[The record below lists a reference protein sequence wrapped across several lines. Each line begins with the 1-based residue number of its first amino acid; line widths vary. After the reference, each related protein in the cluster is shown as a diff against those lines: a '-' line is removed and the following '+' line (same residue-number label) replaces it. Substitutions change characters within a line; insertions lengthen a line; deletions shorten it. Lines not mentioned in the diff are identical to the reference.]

1 MSKLAQRLQR
11 VSDGAPQQPL
21 GFARPAAPER
31 FLPLV
36 LIAHVTNP
44 SDKVTSTA
52 IKSGAE
58 FVIVPFEPGGSR
70 ARPKAPVGI
79 GKTPWGIRAD
89 GVSEAHH
96 EQLKAAGCDFIVIDT
111 EATPIRLLGDED
123 VAAIAAVATDT
134 EDRVLRAIDGLPY
147 EAVLV
152 DAEPA
157 DTLTVRTM
165 LEYSAVATGLGQNLL
180 APASPKWGREEFEQL
195 RDAGFAGI
203 VVSVGTAADAEALAG
218 VKDAIEQIP
227 SRSRRRDDR
236 PRARVSQLNVSP
248 DVQPGPPEEPDYD
261 PDDDDDEDY

>member
-21 GFARPAAPER
+21 GFARPTALER

-36 LIAHVTNP
+36 LIAHATNP
-44 SDKVTSTA
+44 SDKVTSA
-52 IKSGAE
+52 AVKNGAE
-58 FVIVPFEPGGSR
+58 FIIVPFDPGGSR
-70 ARPKAPVGI
+70 ARPKAPAGI
-79 GKTPWGIRAD
+79 GETPWGIRTGD
-89 GVSEAHH
+89 VSETHH
-96 EQLKAAGCDFIVIDT
+96 EQLKAAGCDFTVIDA

-123 VAAIAAVATDT
+123 VAAVAAVATDT

-152 DAEPA
+152 AGEPP

-180 APASPKWGREEFEQL
+180 APASAKWRREELEQL
-195 RDAGFAGI
+195 RDAGFAGV
-203 VVSVGTAADAEALAG
+203 VVSVETAADADALAG
-218 VKDAIEQIP
+218 IKEAIEQIP
-227 SRSRRRDDR
+227 TRSRRRDER
-236 PRARVSQLNVSP
+236 PRARVPQLNVSP
-248 DVQPGPPEEPDYD
+248 EIQPAPPEEPDYD

>member
-1 MSKLAQRLQR
+1 MSKLVQRLQR

-36 LIAHVTNP
+36 LIALVTNP
-44 SDKVTSTA
+44 SDKVTSTV
-52 IKSGAE
+52 IKNGAE
-58 FVIVPFEPGGSR
+58 FVIVPFEPGASR

-96 EQLKAAGCDFIVIDT
+96 EQLKSAGCDFIVIDS

-123 VAAIAAVATDT
+123 VGAIAAVATDT
-134 EDRVLRAIDGLPY
+134 EDRALRAIDGLPY
-147 EAVLV
+147 EAALV
-152 DAEPA
+152 NVEPA

-180 APASPKWGREEFEQL
+180 VPASPKWRREEFEQL

-203 VVSVGTAADAEALAG
+203 VVSVGTAADAEALVG
-218 VKDAIEQIP
+218 VKDAIEEIP
-227 SRSRRRDDR
+227 ARSRRREDR

-248 DVQPGPPEEPDYD
+248 EVQPGPPEEPDDD
-261 PDDDDDEDY
+261 PDDGEDEDY

>member
-1 MSKLAQRLQR
+1 VSKLVERLQR

-44 SDKVTSTA
+44 SDKVTSTV

-58 FVIVPFEPGGSR
+58 FVIVPFEPGRSR
-70 ARPKAPVGI
+70 ARSKEPVGI
-79 GKTPWGIRAD
+79 GKTPWGIRAA

-96 EQLKAAGCDFIVIDT
+96 EQLKSAGCDFIVIDT

-134 EDRVLRAIDGLPY
+134 EDRVLRAIDSLPY

-152 DAEPA
+152 DAEPV

-165 LEYSAVATGLGQNLL
+165 LEYSALATGLGQNLL
-180 APASPKWGREEFEQL
+180 VPASPKWGREEFEQL

-203 VVSVGTAADAEALAG
+203 VVSVGTAADAEALVG

-227 SRSRRRDDR
+227 SRSRRREDR
-236 PRARVSQLNVSP
+236 PRARVPQLNVSSE
-248 DVQPGPPEEPDYD
+248 VQPGPPEEPDDD
-261 PDDDDDEDY
+261 PDDDDEGDY